1 MQAEGGP
8 GLGRIAQRG
17 FLRQAH
23 PQVVIH
29 GKEEAVIQWPHLTA
43 VDLVEESTELVDR
56 LWSNTR
62 FFQAEMKKLGFDTG
76 VTQTPITPVMLGDV
90 QLAREF
96 SRRLYDDGLFAM
108 ALGFP
113 TVPIGKARI
122 RVIISAAHSQQ
133 DLEEALDIFDRV
145 GKSLGVR

>member
-8 GLGRIAQRG
+8 GLGRIAERG
-17 FLRQAH
+17 FVRQAH

-29 GKEEAVIQWPHLTA
+29 GKEEAVIQWPHLA
-43 VDLVEESTELVDR
+43 PQLRPEERGL
-56 LWSNTR
+56 
-62 FFQAEMKKLGFDTG
+62 
-76 VTQTPITPVMLGDV
+76 LGDV